1 MRRSICLL
9 LALTALL
16 PLLAACSRGESE
28 PSTAPPDTAS
38 ARAETTAAGLMSGE
52 HFAMERTSG
61 WESGKSRNAVQ
72 QKDSTAQ
79 MDMIVLGKLEPDPAA
94 YLQKFHNTCQSSGM
108 GKNLTEVK
116 AISIQGIDGASFQ
129 YEDTISEKG
138 TIKAVYCMNHN
149 KKTYLIT
156 CWAIG
161 RDDFNQADFPA
172 LINQIQ
178 FK

>member
-16 PLLAACSRGESE
+16 PLLAACSRDE
-28 PSTAPPDTAS
+28 PEPTTAPPGTAS
-38 ARAETTAAGLMSGE
+38 AKAETTAAGLMSGE
-52 HFAMERTSG
+52 HFAMEKTSG

-79 MDMIVLGKLEPDPAA
+79 MDMIVLGKLEPEPAA
-94 YLQKFHNTCQSSGM
+94 YLQKFHDTCRSSGM
-108 GKNLTEVK
+108 GKNLSAVK
-116 AISIQGIDGASFQ
+116 SVSIQGIEGAFFQ
-129 YEDTISEKG
+129 YEDTISEAG
-138 TIKAVYCMNHN
+138 TVKAVYCINHN

-161 RDDFNQADFPA
+161 WDDFNQADFPA
-172 LINQIQ
+172 LIGQIQ